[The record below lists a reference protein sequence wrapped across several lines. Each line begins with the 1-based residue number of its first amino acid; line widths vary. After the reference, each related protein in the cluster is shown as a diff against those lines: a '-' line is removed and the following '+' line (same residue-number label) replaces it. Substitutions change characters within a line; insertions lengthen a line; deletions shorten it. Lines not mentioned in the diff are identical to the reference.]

1 MLFRYILTLISGT
14 KITFSRPVYVGAIG
28 LRLLALTAT
37 NGGGVMGCQRVGD
50 LYNQRQALILFFL
63 ALYLLVILT
72 VVVKLA
78 LNFKGALK
86 AYRNHEAKFH

>member
-1 MLFRYILTLISGT
+1 MFSYILTLVSGT
-14 KITFSRPVYVGAIG
+14 KVTFSRPVYIRARG
-28 LRLLALTAT
+28 LRLLALTIV
-37 NGGGVMGCQRVGD
+37 NGGVVGGCQRVGD

-63 ALYLLVILT
+63 ALYLLVILI

-86 AYRNHEAKFH
+86 AYRNYEAKFN